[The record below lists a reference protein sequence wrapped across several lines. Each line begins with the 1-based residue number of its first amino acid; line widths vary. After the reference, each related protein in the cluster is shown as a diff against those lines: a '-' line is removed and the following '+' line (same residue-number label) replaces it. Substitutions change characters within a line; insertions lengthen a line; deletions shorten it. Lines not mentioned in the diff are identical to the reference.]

1 MLRLI
6 LGPSGAG
13 KSNLL
18 RREIIEK
25 SIAAPEDHFLIIV
38 PDQFTMQT
46 QSDMVRAHPDGA
58 IMNIDV
64 LSFGRLTHRIFDTV
78 GQPPFADRI
87 LDDTGKSLILRK
99 IALRHEQDL
108 PLLGANMRKAGF
120 IDEVKSVISEFM
132 QYGIGADG
140 IDALKNVCGTKKIL
154 AQKLSELQ
162 FLYQKFLE
170 EIAGSYMTT
179 EERLD
184 LLCDA
189 LPKSPLVRDA
199 VVVFDGF
206 TGFTPIQYRV
216 IRQLLCLAREVI
228 FTFTTDTEAECAEQD
243 LFYLSYK
250 TITDLRRI
258 AKDAGV
264 SEAPVTM
271 LNTRPVMRLQNAP
284 MLARLEQELFRYRAK
299 QTVPEEAADTDQAKT
314 QIRIFTAENPQE
326 EVREVFL
333 RIYDLVRK
341 EGCAYRDIAVIA
353 GSLASYADAIERTAA
368 QFQIP
373 VFIDRTSTLHLNPFT
388 EYLKAALKIL
398 SGGFRT
404 EQVLHFLRT
413 GFADMSDEEI
423 DHLETYTRATGVRYR
438 KGWEETFVR
447 HIDPG
452 HPDAEFL
459 ARMNDLRLRFL
470 DHIAPLLKIKT
481 GSANC
486 VTEFTQGLREMISI
500 VNAEEKLADMAASFA
515 DAGDAVRE
523 KEYAHVL
530 EKTLALLDQ
539 IEHISGE
546 EKMTVREFY
555 ELLSVGMGEFVT
567 GTIPLSVDRVVAG
580 DMERTRLK
588 EVRHLFF
595 LGVDDSAIPK
605 EVTGTGL
612 LSGFDRQFLSETIP
626 EVELAPTPR
635 QLMYMQRL
643 YLYMNLT
650 KPSHTLTL
658 SYAAVDAEGK
668 SLRPAYL
675 IHTLREMFP
684 SIHVETSHGRPF
696 HERLRTGADG
706 ITLLAGQLRA
716 LVAGTLDASEEEIL
730 FGVSRFLQEEDADDV
745 IDALIDAAFVRYT
758 DEALPEEVARAL
770 YGEKLLNSVTRIEK
784 FAACCYAHFL
794 QYGLRLSER
803 GEFTWSVG
811 DLGNVFHGV
820 LEQFGRR
827 LQEDHIEWTSFT
839 EDEGR
844 EILDETLTAYAK
856 AYGSGIL
863 YSDARFQAMVPRIRR
878 ILMRTILSLQYQLKK
893 GRFAPAFLEMKF
905 QQPFG
910 EGLELYGR
918 VDRVDLA
925 REGDEVF
932 VKIIDFKSG
941 QHAFDVTSLYYGLQL
956 QLILYLNVVR
966 GMQEM
971 KHPDKKI
978 VPAAVMYYHVQDPM
992 QQIDGTA
999 PPEKAEADRR
1009 KAMMPSGIINS
1020 DETVLG
1026 LLDTEFT
1033 DASDVIPV
1041 KRNKNGSLA
1050 AHSKVMAAEDLETV
1064 SAYVEDVIRESAE
1077 RITAGEKC
1085 VNPYE
1090 WGDRSACRYC
1100 AYRSVCGLDPA
1111 IPGYEMRPIETLKTD
1126 DVMER
1131 IRNGEHGV

>member
-13 KSNLL
+13 KSTLV
-18 RREIIEK
+18 RQEIIEK
-25 SIAAPEDHFLIIV
+25 SLAAPKDDFLIIV

-46 QSDMVRAHPDGA
+46 QMDMVKAHPDGA

-154 AQKLSELQ
+154 AQKLTELQ
-162 FLYQKFLE
+162 FLYRKFLE
-170 EIAGSYMTT
+170 EIAGSFMTT

-189 LPKSPLVRDA
+189 LPKSPLVRDS
-199 VVVFDGF
+199 VIVFDGF

-216 IRQLLCLAREVI
+216 IRQLLILAREVI

-250 TITDLRRI
+250 TISDLRRI
-258 AKDAGV
+258 AKEADV
-264 SEAPVTM
+264 NEAPVTM
-271 LNTRPVMRLQNAP
+271 LNARPVIRLQTAP
-284 MLARLEQELFRYRAK
+284 MLSRLEESLFRYRK
-299 QTVPEEAADTDQAKT
+299 KDERTSKTSPDDKDTQV
-314 QIRIFTAENPQE
+314 RIFTAENPQE

-353 GSLASYADAIERTAA
+353 GALDAYADVIERTAA
-368 QFQIP
+368 QFEIP
-373 VFIDRTSTLHLNPFT
+373 VFIDRTSSLHLNPFT
-388 EYLKAALKIL
+388 EYLKAALRIFA
-398 SGGFRT
+398 GGFST
-404 EQVLHFLRT
+404 EHVLRFLRS
-413 GFADMSDEEI
+413 GFTDVDDEEI
-423 DHLETYTRATGVRYR
+423 DRLETYVRATGVRFR
-438 KGWEETFVR
+438 KGFEEPFVR
-447 HIDPG
+447 HVDAR
-452 HPDAEFL
+452 HPDVEFL
-459 ARMNDLRLRFL
+459 ASMNAVRVRFL
-470 DHIAPLLKIKT
+470 DHIAPLLKIRTT
-481 GSANC
+481 GSCN
-486 VTEFTQGLREMISI
+486 VGELTQALREMIAYAH
-500 VNAEEKLADMAASFA
+500 AEEKLAAMQMSFA

-523 KEYAHVL
+523 QEYAHVL

-539 IEHISGE
+539 ITRLSGD
-546 EKMTVREFY
+546 EKMTVREFL
-555 ELLSVGMGEFVT
+555 ELLSVGLGEFVT
-567 GTIPLSVDRVVAG
+567 GTIPLSVDRVIAG
-580 DMERTRLK
+580 DVERTRLRQ
-588 EVRHLFF
+588 VRHLFF
-595 LGVDDSAIPK
+595 IGVDDSAIPK
-605 EVTGTGL
+605 EVTGSGL
-612 LSGFDRQFLSETIP
+612 LSGFDRQFLSETVP

-635 QLMYMQRL
+635 QQMYLQRL

-650 KPSHTLTL
+650 KPSRSLTL

-675 IHTLREMFP
+675 IHTIKEMFP
-684 SIHVETSHGRPF
+684 ELKVELTFGRSFP
-696 HERLRTGADG
+696 ERLRTRADG
-706 ITLLAGQLRA
+706 VMLLAAQLRA
-716 LVAGTLDASEEEIL
+716 LVAGTLQETDEEVLYGICRL
-730 FGVSRFLQEEDADDV
+730 FEEDDADGV
-745 IDALIDAAFVRYT
+745 IERLIDAAFLHYT
-758 DEALPEEVARAL
+758 PKPLPKDVASAL
-770 YGEKLLNSVTRIEK
+770 YGERLKNSVTRIEQ

-803 GEFTWSVG
+803 DTFEWSVG

-827 LQEDHIEWTSFT
+827 LKEDGVDWISFT
-839 EDEGR
+839 EEEGGR
-844 EILDETLTAYAK
+844 ILDETLTSFAEG
-856 AYGSGIL
+856 YGNGIL
-863 YSDARFQAMVPRIRR
+863 FSDARASAAVLRIRR

-893 GRFAPAFLEMKF
+893 GRFSPAFLELGFEK
-905 QQPFG
+905 PFG

-918 VDRVDLA
+918 VDRVDHA

-941 QHAFDVTSLYYGLQL
+941 RHAFDITSLYYGLQL

-966 GMQEM
+966 GMQEERNPG
-971 KHPDKKI
+971 KRV
-978 VPAAVMYYHVQDPM
+978 VPAAVMYYRVQDPL
-992 QQIDGTA
+992 QKGNGTA
-999 PPEKAEADRR
+999 PKEAVEAERL
-1009 KAMMPSGIINS
+1009 KAMMPSGMINS
-1020 DETVLG
+1020 DETVIS
-1026 LLDTEFT
+1026 LLDAEFT
-1033 DASDVIPV
+1033 DTSDVIPV
-1041 KRNKNGSLA
+1041 KRNKDGSLSA
-1050 AHSKVMAAEDLETV
+1050 YSRVMDAEAFDTV
-1064 SAYVEDVIRESAE
+1064 SSYVEDVIRESAD
-1077 RITAGEKC
+1077 RILQGEKC

-1090 WGDRSACRYC
+1090 WGDNRSSCKYC
-1100 AYRSVCGLDPA
+1100 VYRSVCGFDPA
-1111 IPGYEMRPIETLKTD
+1111 IPGYEIRTIETLKAD
-1126 DVMER
+1126 EVMDK
-1131 IRNGEHGV
+1131 IKNGEHGL